1 MIGFSSK
8 RPNFGGICA
17 ELWTRLEQQM
27 HAVSWTALRATTNV
41 RENDDRRKDEAW
53 QVHDLVLTLAEG
65 CEVSS
70 RKQLVLH
77 HLEVD
82 WLVNVSQILV

>member
-1 MIGFSSK
+1 
-8 RPNFGGICA
+8 
-17 ELWTRLEQQM
+17 M
-27 HAVSWTALRATTNV
+27 HAVSWTALRANNDV

-53 QVHDLVLTLAEG
+53 QVHDSVLTLAEG
-65 CEVSS
+65 FEVST

-82 WLVNVSQILV
+82 WRVNVSQILA